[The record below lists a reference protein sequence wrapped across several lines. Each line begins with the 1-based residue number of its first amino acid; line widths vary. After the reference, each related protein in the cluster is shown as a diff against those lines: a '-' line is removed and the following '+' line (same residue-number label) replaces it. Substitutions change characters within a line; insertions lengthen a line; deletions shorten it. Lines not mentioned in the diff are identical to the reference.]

1 MNIPARL
8 LIIDD
13 EERIR
18 QLMLDYLE
26 DHDEFEVRLC
36 GSAEEALD
44 MLAREPADVCIVD
57 TRLPGMDGLTFIE
70 TARRQT
76 LCPRFMLHTG
86 SVELARPPALAECGL
101 PEDDVFLKPCDMERM
116 VARMRALLWPD
127 GETA

>member
-1 MNIPARL
+1 MNVPARL

-26 DHDEFEVRLC
+26 DHDEFAVRLC

-44 MLAREPADVCIVD
+44 MLALEPADLCIVD

-70 TARRQT
+70 TARQRK
-76 LCPRFMLHTG
+76 LCPRFLLHTG
-86 SVELARPPALAECGL
+86 SVELARSPVLAECGL
-101 PEDDVFLKPCDMERM
+101 PEDDVFLKPCDMEDM
-116 VARMRALLWPD
+116 IARMRALLHPD
-127 GETA
+127 GENA